1 MPGGVGQPGR
11 CDIAART
18 LSEIERIID
27 RSGIVELIEECIAAH
42 QARPGRPRQ
51 ISVKALLVALLANA
65 ESGRLFLISVPG
77 FFDSLPPKT
86 RERLGITRTGRV
98 TRRQVEGLYGLIC
111 RVIENEGDE
120 RLATFDTL
128 CERLLVASAH
138 QETRKS
144 RDIAIDG
151 TSIDSWGTR
160 RAPKSRKKTTA
171 MVVAEADKGSKKA
184 RKDDKVST
192 DPDARWRG
200 KGKNAWKR
208 PVFGYDLTVAV
219 TIPDGIGRPVPM
231 AATTMR
237 FRPAGA
243 GTESLAAALEVA
255 VDTARNRG
263 GLGDVLVD
271 REYTQRID
279 GSDFILPLRALGAEP
294 VFELTRNQRGARGT
308 QRGALVVDGQ
318 AYSPAMPE
326 RLHDIAMP
334 PVNATVEKIQIYQNE
349 IGLREQYRM
358 IPHGSRRADGS
369 QIYQCPA
376 SAGKLRCPLVASS
389 QLLALGTMP
398 AFPPLSP
405 MVGSVCTKKFT
416 TFAAD
421 ELPLSQREQY
431 GSFDWYLSMNRRN
444 RVEGF
449 FGNLKDKARENL
461 NRGTIR
467 VRGIFKTGLLVAI
480 AVASVNMRLA
490 DKWSSEKALEPPKRK
505 TGRPRK
511 SGVATYA
518 RALATLGAH
527 GPPGA

>member
-1 MPGGVGQPGR
+1 M
-11 CDIAART
+11 
-18 LSEIERIID
+18 
-27 RSGIVELIEECIAAH
+27 
-42 QARPGRPRQ
+42 
-51 ISVKALLVALLANA
+51 KALLVALLSNA
-65 ESGRLFLISVPG
+65 ESGRLFLNRVPG
-77 FFDSLPPKT
+77 FLNTMAPKT
-86 RERLGITRTGRV
+86 RERLGVTRVGRV
-98 TRRQVEGLYGLIC
+98 TRRQVESLYGLMC
-111 RVIENEGDE
+111 RSIENPGAE

-128 CERLLVASAH
+128 CERLLQASAH
-138 QETRKS
+138 PETRKS

-160 RAPKSRKKTTA
+160 RAPKARKKATA
-171 MVVAEADKGSKKA
+171 AKANTKSAKTRKGE
-184 RKDDKVST
+184 KDDKVST

-219 TIPDGIGRPVPM
+219 TIPDGVGRPTPL

-243 GTESLAAALEVA
+243 GTQSVAMALAVA
-255 VDTARNRG
+255 VDTARSRG
-263 GLGDVLVD
+263 GLGDVLAD
-271 REYTQRID
+271 REYTQMID
-279 GSDFILPLRALGAEP
+279 GSNFILPLRALGAEP
-294 VFELTRNQRGARGT
+294 VFELTRNQQGARGT

-326 RLHDIAMP
+326 KLHNIDRP
-334 PVNATVEKIQIYQNE
+334 PVNATLERIQAYQHE
-349 IGLREQYRM
+349 IGLREQYRL
-358 IPHGSRRADGS
+358 IPHGSRHANGS
-369 QIYQCPA
+369 QVYQCPA

-398 AFPPLSP
+398 AFPPLNP
-405 MVGSVCTKKFT
+405 MAGSVCTKKFT

-490 DKWSSEKALEPPKRK
+490 DKWQCEKAQKADK
-505 TGRPRK
+505 KKMGRPRK

-518 RALATLGAH
+518 RTLATVSAH

>member
-1 MPGGVGQPGR
+1 M
-11 CDIAART
+11 A
-18 LSEIERIID
+18 EIERVID
-27 RSGIVELIEECIAAH
+27 RSEIVELIEGRIAAH
-42 QARPGRPRQ
+42 QARLGRPRQ

-65 ESGRLFLISVPG
+65 ESGRLFLINVPG
-77 FFDSLPPKT
+77 YFDSLPAKT

-98 TRRQVEGLYGLIC
+98 TRRQVESLYGLIC
-111 RVIENEGDE
+111 RSLENEGAGRLDSFDE
-120 RLATFDTL
+120 L
-128 CERLLVASAH
+128 CEKLLVASAH
-138 QETRKS
+138 HETRTS

-151 TSIDSWGTR
+151 TSIASWGTR
-160 RAPKSRKKTTA
+160 RKPKPRKKTKA
-171 MVVAEADKGSKKA
+171 AAEAEVPVEDAEGSKDKDA
-184 RKDDKVST
+184 KKKTKKDDKETT
-192 DPDARWRG
+192 DPDPRWRG
-200 KGKNAWKR
+200 KGQNAWKR

-219 TIPDGIGRPVPM
+219 TIPNGVGRPVPM

-243 GTESLAAALEVA
+243 GKESLASALAVA
-255 VDTARNRG
+255 EDTARNRG

-294 VFELTRNQRGARGT
+294 VFELKVNQRGARGT

-318 AYSPAMPE
+318 PYSPAMPE
-326 RLHDIAMP
+326 KLHDIAQP
-334 PVNATVEKIQIYQNE
+334 AVNATLDKIQAYQHE
-349 IGLREQYRM
+349 IGLREQYRL
-358 IPHGSRRADGS
+358 IPHGSRRSDGS
-369 QIYQCPA
+369 QVYQCPA
-376 SAGKLRCPLVASS
+376 SAGKLRCPLVATS

-398 AFPPLSP
+398 AFPPLNP
-405 MVGSVCTKKFT
+405 MAGSVCTKKYT
-416 TFAAD
+416 TFAAH

-490 DKWSSEKALEPPKRK
+490 DKWQSDKAQEPTRK
-505 TGRPRK
+505 KMGRPRK

-518 RALATLGAH
+518 RVFATLGAH